1 MNQIYTTLFDQDKN
15 ENLLQWK
22 IFTDYDEV
30 VIVRGRVGMK
40 QTESRTTSLGKN
52 AGKKNETTGYTQAV
66 KDAESKWRK
75 QVKKGYTDDQA
86 LVGTTVQLAP
96 LAKKYQ
102 EVFKNVCWD
111 DGQIVLTKYDGV
123 RCTQFFKK
131 DGNLFQTRGGEA
143 YPVIGEIAESLNERV
158 FNRFP
163 TAVVDGEI
171 YSHGMHLEDITSAT
185 KKHNEDT
192 DKLRFVVFDLFFPD
206 KPEQTY
212 AERLVT
218 ADMMLAGAPR
228 IDIADH
234 EYMYSEAAMINW
246 HDELVRQGYEGV
258 VIRDPEG
265 LFKFNQRDI
274 SFIKYKVRHR
284 GEYVTVKPIECKNG
298 SVKIQCKVVF
308 NGEVKFFEPAM
319 VGTIEQQRRVLSDE
333 GWTAYNTGH
342 GTIEYEAISKY
353 GIPAKAKFISFRKLD
368 ANGNPME

>member
-1 MNQIYTTLFDQDKN
+1 MQQINETLYDQDKN
-15 ENLLQWK
+15 GNMLLWK
-22 IFTDYDEV
+22 IFADYDEV

-40 QTESRTTSLGKN
+40 QVESRTTSKPKN
-52 AGKKNETTGYTQAV
+52 IGKKNETTGYTQAT

-75 QVKKGYTDDQA
+75 QVKKGYTDDVT

-102 EVFKNVCWD
+102 DIGKNVDWNS
-111 DGQIVLTKYDGV
+111 GQIVLTKYDGV
-123 RCTQFFKK
+123 RCTHFFKR

-143 YPVIGEIAESLNERV
+143 YPVIDEIAVALNERV
-158 FNRFP
+158 FDKHP

-171 YSHGMHLEDITSAT
+171 YCHGMHLEDITSAT

-192 DKLRFVVFDLFFPD
+192 DKLRFVVFDIYFPD
-206 KPEQTY
+206 QPEQGY
-212 AERLVT
+212 ASRLIT

-228 IDIADH
+228 IDIADN
-234 EYMYSEAAMINW
+234 EFMYSEEDMMEW

-265 LFKFNQRDI
+265 LFLFNQRDK

-284 GEYVTVKPIECKNG
+284 AEYVTVKPIECKNG
-298 SVKIQCKVVF
+298 SVKIRCKVTF
-308 NGEVKFFEPAM
+308 NGEVKFFEPTM
-319 VGTIEQQRRVLSDE
+319 LGTIEQQRRVLSDE
-333 GWTAYNTGH
+333 GWAKYNTGH

-353 GIPAKAKFISFRKLD
+353 GIPAKAKFISFRELD
-368 ANGNPME
+368 SQGRPRV